1 MNRIKLTEQDLHIL
15 VEDAVR
21 TYLMNEGIDETMMGG
36 LKNAWHGAFGKN
48 DQGQRNWN
56 FNFGQNYRNG
66 NFASSFEKYAQQA
79 TQALEGMK
87 TMATSSKNTSI
98 NKYLDQIVSNIQN
111 VSQQFSQQATNI
123 ANGQQLKM
131 KRVTNPWK
139 QQEMQQDNQYADML
153 NNQKADY
160 ENQLQNQRTDYEN
173 QLQGWQN
180 KYGKLNTRFK
190 NYRTKNPVNQNANPN
205 FKVNSSAAV
214 KQGTQDAEQKAANAR
229 KNLNATRRRI
239 SK

>member
-15 VEDAVR
+15 VEDAVK

-36 LKNAWHGAFGKN
+36 LKNVWHGAFGKD

-173 QLQGWQN
+173 QLQGLQN

-190 NYRTKNPVNQNANPN
+190 NYRTKNPASNAAKINRN
-205 FKVNSSAAV
+205 I
-214 KQGTQDAEQKAANAR
+214 NAR
-229 KNLNATRRRI
+229 SAVEAADKSTEKVRRKTNVPPEI
-239 SK
+239 MKL